1 MRLAIAIL
9 GFVILMVGSQSTS
22 IAQPRPIPP
31 APVRLL
37 NLMPCRLLPFHRP
50 KPIRS
55 PRAGSPSGPV
65 ILSRARRKG
74 SHVYVPER
82 L

>member
-31 APVRLL
+31 APD
-37 NLMPCRLLPFHRP
+37 PAP
-50 KPIRS
+50 KPD
-55 PRAGSPSGPV
+55 PLPPAPLPPPKAAVAGSKKGQLCLRPRKTV
-65 ILSRARRKG
+65 RA
-74 SHVYVPER
+74 
-82 L
+82 LI